1 MTPPQMDRIV
11 LHQPLLELATIQ
23 EQGQGDRV
31 YDAKVIT
38 GGVFMS
44 GLPAPGAPV
53 GARVRIRSEVIDR
66 RHQTMDGKRIDLEH
80 SDQLIDEVGFARRP
94 VMNDGALRAQIVL
107 QQARPKFTEALGFVE
122 GRLQAKQVPNVSA
135 EFGRPVFREA
145 TPEEKPFFDLDLVD
159 FEAFEGIALVS
170 QGACRPGNGDCGIGL
185 KGHASSLLLMGATH
199 KPRALSQDA
208 DVSGSRDSNMPG
220 DEEAKKQAEKNQL
233 DLTARVAEL
242 EACRVKNEL
251 ALKARDEELLALK
264 KAQAERD
271 EQDRLSLLAQVKDAA
286 PEGMDLKFLGDKPTK
301 EHLVLAL
308 AAIKGSGQKSGG
320 GRHTSPGSRDGERAN
335 DKLDLK
341 GLRAKFRL
349 TDQTASR
356 LPKVMQKHTKEI
368 LGRGGVA

>member
-1 MTPPQMDRIV
+1 MTPPQMDRVV

-31 YDAKVIT
+31 YDAKMIT
-38 GGVFMS
+38 GGVFTS
-44 GLPAPGAPV
+44 GLGPNAGV
-53 GARVRIRSEVIDR
+53 RVRIRSEVIDR
-66 RHQTMDGKRIDLEH
+66 RHPTMEGKRVNLEH
-80 SDQLIDEVGFARRP
+80 SDQIMDEVGFARRP
-94 VMNDGALRAQIVL
+94 VMNEGSLRGQIVL
-107 QQARPKFTEALGFVE
+107 QQARPKFTDALGFVE
-122 GRLQAKQVPNVSA
+122 GRLQAKQVPNVSV
-135 EFGRPVFREA
+135 EFGKPVFREA
-145 TPEEKPFFDLDLVD
+145 TLEEKPFFDLDLVD
-159 FEAFEGIALVS
+159 FEQFEGVALVS

-199 KPRALSQDA
+199 KPRALSQPDH
-208 DVSGSRDSNMPG
+208 VSGSRDSHMSA
-220 DEEAKKQAEKNQL
+220 EEDAKKQAEKNQL

-242 EACRVKNEL
+242 EACRAKNEL

-264 KAQAERD
+264 KAQADRD
-271 EQDRLSLLAQVKDAA
+271 EQERLSLLAQVKDAA
-286 PEGMDLKFLGDKPTK
+286 PEGMDLKFLGDKPTR

-335 DKLDLK
+335 EKLDLK

-368 LGRGGVA
+368 LGPGGVA